1 MTAASAASAVRNSLE
16 EMLESLRRRDQKPKD
31 VPPALPARP
40 PSRARLPSQ
49 RRSLPVGFHVELKGS
64 EETEDE
70 RAPKGDEEV
79 VSKTSMFG
87 NKRITNVEKPEETP
101 MLESE
106 NYISKPLSDDKFEC
120 NGTANLVSEKDTNME
135 HPQVQPPIYAEVEMQ
150 MSKVEA
156 TLRQKEEEN
165 NKLKE
170 KLQEYEKKCSE
181 NEAKLKS
188 MEEEWKTQV
197 ACLQSNLDA
206 ANKSQPSAT
215 LNASHVHYDDD
226 SDVSSTDSYTP
237 DSTPTRS
244 SYIYV
249 SNSPPA
255 KGSDNPQ
262 DAVGYLVNEYEQQK
276 QEFENHVRF
285 LVEMKQGQTS
295 MNSEEELRKLKAEFA
310 SWKKD
315 YKVRLREAKADL
327 KKLGVSN
334 GDKARHKWWIAKA
347 KKPGVSNGNRDKTRH
362 KLWIAKAKKSGVSNG
377 NGDKTRH
384 KWSIL
389 KAMKRGASNGDK
401 ARNKWWIVKNTRG
414 KK

>member
-1 MTAASAASAVRNSLE
+1 MTAASAASAVRSSLE
-16 EMLESLRRRDQKPKD
+16 EMLDSLRRRDQKPKD

-64 EETEDE
+64 EETVDE

-101 MLESE
+101 MPESE
-106 NYISKPLSDDKFEC
+106 NSTSKPLSDVEC
-120 NGTANLVSEKDTNME
+120 NGTVNLVSEKDTNME
-135 HPQVQPPIYAEVEMQ
+135 HPQVQPSIYAEVEMQ

-170 KLQEYEKKCSE
+170 KLQEYEKRCSE
-181 NEAKLKS
+181 SEAKLKS
-188 MEEEWKTQV
+188 MEEEWKTQM
-197 ACLQSNLDA
+197 ASLQSNLGA
-206 ANKSQPSAT
+206 ANKSQQSAM
-215 LNASHVHYDDD
+215 LNASHDVHYNDD
-226 SDVSSTDSYTP
+226 SDVSSTDSYSP
-237 DSTPTRS
+237 ESTPTRS
-244 SYIYV
+244 SYM

-276 QEFENHVRF
+276 QAFENHVRF
-285 LVEMKQGQTS
+285 LVEMKQGQAS
-295 MNSEEELRKLKAEFA
+295 MNSDEELRKLKAEFA

-327 KKLGVSN
+327 KRLGVSN

-347 KKPGVSNGNRDKTRH
+347 KKPGVSNGNGDKTRH
-362 KLWIAKAKKSGVSNG
+362 KLWIAKAKKPGVS

-384 KWSIL
+384 KWWIL
-389 KAMKRGASNGDK
+389 KAMKRGASNGGDK
-401 ARNKWWIVKNTRG
+401 PRNKWWIVKNTRG